1 MTRITNTKASFKVA
15 QPFIVF
21 MNIFFLCSHVKTNAL
36 VVACYHRFGAFIPDK
51 LWSPSQSPSK
61 LG

>member
-21 MNIFFLCSHVKTNAL
+21 MNIFLCSHVKTNAL
-36 VVACYHRFGAFIPDK
+36 VVACYHRFGAFIP
-51 LWSPSQSPSK
+51 SQSPSK

>member
-1 MTRITNTKASFKVA
+1 MTKITNTKASFKVA

-36 VVACYHRFGAFIPDK
+36 VVACYHRFGAFIP
-51 LWSPSQSPSK
+51 SQSPSK